1 MSNSP
6 TTALVLSGGGARGAY
21 QVGVLLGLVDL
32 GVVPD
37 GFQILVGSS
46 AGSINACALA
56 AQSSSFPASVGK
68 LERVWGGIKAEQVFR
83 TDVRSVGSTGVRW
96 AWDLTLGGI
105 LGGVTP
111 KSLLDTAPLRRL
123 LQRVIPFA
131 QIQRNVLEGKVQA
144 LAIAATDLYS
154 AEGVMFVQ
162 SARPTRLWR
171 RRRWRVLRAEI
182 GLNHVLA
189 SSAIPIFF
197 PSVEIDGRYFG
208 DGCIRNSAPLRPA
221 IHLGAQRIVA
231 IGVRGP
237 QQPWPVEGPPSVAQI
252 ASVLM
257 DAVMMDSVETDV
269 EHSQHISQSVLACRT
284 AKCGNPLRSVDVL
297 WLSPSQAIASIAA
310 QLEDRMP
317 AVIRYLMRGLG
328 KDSELSEL
336 SSYLLFDSVFCQRL
350 MQLGRDDV
358 LAARERILD
367 FFASPVGQPVSAA
380 S

>member
-1 MSNSP
+1 MANSP
-6 TTALVLSGGGARGAY
+6 RTALVLSGGGARGAY

-32 GVVPD
+32 GVAPD
-37 GFQILVGSS
+37 GFEILVGSS
-46 AGSINACALA
+46 AGSINASALA
-56 AQSSSFPASVGK
+56 AQTESFAASVGK

-123 LQRVIPFA
+123 LQRAIPFA
-131 QIQRNVLEGKVQA
+131 QIQRNVLSGKVQA

-182 GLNHVLA
+182 GLDHVLA

-221 IHLGAQRIVA
+221 IHLGAERIVA

-237 QQPWPVEGPPSVAQI
+237 QQPWPTEGPPSVAQI

-269 EHSQHISQSVLACRT
+269 EHSENISQSVLPCRT

-310 QLEDRMP
+310 QHGERMP
-317 AVIRYLMRGLG
+317 AIIRYLMRGLG

-358 LAARERILD
+358 RAARERILD
-367 FFASPVGQPVSAA
+367 FFALPVVPPASAA